1 MSNKKYITRTFRIPK
16 EYDNILRDEANEIGQ
31 SVNSIIDSI
40 LSKYVNNDRFYKD
53 SQLLSL
59 TPRTISSLLTML
71 SDVEVVRA
79 GKLAGSTSASDNLL
93 MRGMSLDFESVKW
106 FIEEIMSK
114 YADWFNCNY
123 HMMNNMHMF
132 HMRHGLGKKWSIFLQ
147 AYLEE
152 MVKTIL
158 SLDVEAMIS
167 ENTVTLRIPIDGVK

>member
-1 MSNKKYITRTFRIPK
+1 MSSKEYITRSFRIPK
-16 EYDNILRDEANEIGQ
+16 EYDDILRDEANDIGQ

-40 LSKYVNNDRFYKD
+40 IAKYVNNDRFYKN

-71 SDVEVVRA
+71 SDTEVVRA
-79 GKLAGSTSASDNLL
+79 GKLAGGTSATDNLL
-93 MRGMSLDFESVKW
+93 MRGMSLDFDSLKW
-106 FIEEIMSK
+106 FIEEIMAK

-123 HMMNNMHMF
+123 HRMNNMHMF

-158 SLDVEAMIS
+158 SLNTDAVIS
-167 ENTVTLRIPIDGVK
+167 DTTITLRIPINGIK